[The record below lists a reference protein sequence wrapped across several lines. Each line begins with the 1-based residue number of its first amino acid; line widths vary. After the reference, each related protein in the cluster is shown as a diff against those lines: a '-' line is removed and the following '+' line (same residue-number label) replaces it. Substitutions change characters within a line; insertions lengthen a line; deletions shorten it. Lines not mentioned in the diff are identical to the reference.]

1 MKIMVKQDLR
11 GLRFGRLTVV
21 EEAARRN
28 KKHRYWLCLCD
39 CGRETIVESSHLRS
53 GHTKSCGCY
62 RMELPREQRRK
73 PMKTP
78 PDAGRQEELRLLR
91 RIATGKTYVNNTSG
105 QRGVYRKGKDKWRA
119 SIGFQGKVYH
129 LGTFARYEEAVEAR
143 QEAEKRLYEAFL
155 GE

>member
-78 PDAGRQEELRLLR
+78 PDAGRQEELRQLR

-105 QRGVYRKGKDKWRA
+105 QRGVYRKGNGVEKD
-119 SIGFQGKVYH
+119 
-129 LGTFARYEEAVEAR
+129 ARKGAGPGIFLDRPRKEAYT
-143 QEAEKRLYEAFL
+143 KIYN
-155 GE
+155 